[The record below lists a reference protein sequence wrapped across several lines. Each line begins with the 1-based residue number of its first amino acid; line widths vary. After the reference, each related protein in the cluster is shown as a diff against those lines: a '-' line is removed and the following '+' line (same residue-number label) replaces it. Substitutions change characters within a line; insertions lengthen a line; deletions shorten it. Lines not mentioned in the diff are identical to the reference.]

1 MIVVP
6 KIKDDNQRIES
17 LTLTAN
23 TAEDDA
29 LLEALYRDYTRAGMV
44 EVTLGNGRRL
54 RSAISEKRRSP
65 RVSMRLPVLLIWE
78 EGTQHHEE
86 RTFTTN
92 LSWYGCA
99 VHSHKFFSPK
109 TPVRMCYRDKTVE
122 ARTVFS
128 LEDHSTNLVEVGI
141 EFGQE
146 CSDFWGIA
154 SLHP

>member
-6 KIKDDNQRIES
+6 KIRDGNQRIES
-17 LTLTAN
+17 LTLTSN

-29 LLEALYRDYTRAGMV
+29 FLEALYRDYTRAGAV
-44 EVTLGNGRRL
+44 EVTLRNGQRL
-54 RSAISEKRRSP
+54 KSVISEKRRSP
-65 RVSMRLPVLLIWE
+65 RVSMRLPVLLLWE
-78 EGTQHHEE
+78 EGEESHKE

-99 VHSHKFFSPK
+99 VHSHKFFPPK
-109 TPVRMCYRDKTVE
+109 TPVRLCYGDRTVE

-141 EFGQE
+141 DFGQQ

-154 SLHP
+154 ALHP